1 MPNNETTI
9 PARCPMSHTAKNFSP
24 LSAAFLD
31 DPFPQLKALR
41 DEEPVFY
48 NEELGYWIVTKF
60 QDARDCLQNLQDFSA
75 DIVLDPISPLFPSTL
90 ARFAESGFCPGGGS
104 LVNDDDPIHSERRKW
119 LAKSFTPQK
128 LRVLEPVVRSIVTEY
143 LDKIVTLGHV
153 DLVRDFV
160 YEVPAMVLFHL
171 LGIPNGQ
178 LETVKKWAG
187 PTALFSWGRP
197 TEREQN
203 EMAELLGEYWRYA
216 QGHIRMLKDNL
227 GEDVVSEAI
236 RGQIEQGL
244 WSDDDLSRL
253 VLNFTF
259 AGHETTTNSSANA
272 FRALLEHPDAWES
285 LCQDPTRIPKAVDE
299 CMRFSPAVI
308 SHRRRVINPITIS
321 GVDIPA
327 GERVLIYFASA
338 NRDEATFAD
347 GDRFNIER
355 EGANRHMTFGFGP
368 HMCFGATLA
377 RMELRIILEEVTRR
391 LPHLRLAPGQTYSFS
406 PVNTS
411 MRGPDHVWV
420 KWDPQANPVLADRPA
435 A

>member
-1 MPNNETTI
+1 MSDIATH
-9 PARCPMSHTAKNFSP
+9 PASRCPMSRTAKEFAP

-31 DPFPQLKALR
+31 NPFPQLKTLR
-41 DEEPVFY
+41 AEEPVFY
-48 NEELGYWIVTKF
+48 NEELGYWIVTRF

-90 ARFAESGFCPGGGS
+90 RKFAESGFCPGGGS
-104 LVNDDDPIHSERRKW
+104 LVNDDDPIHAERRKW
-119 LAKSFTPQK
+119 LAKAFTPQK
-128 LRVLEPVVRSIVTEY
+128 LRILEPVVRAIVTEY
-143 LDKIVTLGHV
+143 LDKIVTRGRV
-153 DLVRDFV
+153 DMVRDFV
-160 YEVPAMVLFHL
+160 YEVPAMVLFHV
-171 LGIPNGQ
+171 LGIPEGQ
-178 LETVKKWAG
+178 LDTVKKWAG

-197 TEREQN
+197 SEQEQN
-203 EMAELLGEYWRYA
+203 EMADLLGEYWRYA
-216 QGHIRMLKDNL
+216 QEHIRRLKGNL

-236 RGQIEQGL
+236 RGQIEKNL
-244 WSDDDLSRL
+244 WSDDDLVRL

-272 FRALLEHPDAWES
+272 FRALLEHPQAWQA
-285 LCQDPTRIPKAVDE
+285 LCEDPAKIPKAVEE
-299 CMRFSPAVI
+299 CIRYAPAVI
-308 SHRRRVINPITIS
+308 SHRRRVVNAVTIG
-321 GVDIPA
+321 GVEIAA

-338 NRDEATFAD
+338 NRDEAAFGD
-347 GDRFNIER
+347 GDSFNIER

-391 LPHLRLAPGQTYSFS
+391 LPHLSLCADQSFTFS

-420 KWDPQANPVLADRPA
+420 EWDPRANPLLADRPA
-435 A
+435 E